1 MSTRQRTVSRLSW
14 LLICDMA
21 LMLSGCQP
29 TAEFSTFVQ
38 DFARQALAV
47 FLL

>member
-1 MSTRQRTVSRLSW
+1 MNAKQRTVSRLSW
-14 LLICDMA
+14 HLICGLA

-38 DFARQALAV
+38 DFARQALAA